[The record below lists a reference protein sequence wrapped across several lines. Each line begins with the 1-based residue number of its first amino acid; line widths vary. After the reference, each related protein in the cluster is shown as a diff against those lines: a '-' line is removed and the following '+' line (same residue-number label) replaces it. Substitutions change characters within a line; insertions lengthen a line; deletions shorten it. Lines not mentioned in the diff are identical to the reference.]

1 MLLKIKQSM
10 CYNFS
15 NSYKHSIFRILWTRK
30 TLFMEEK
37 KITLPF
43 FNRKKRKKKKQ
54 RERERSL
61 NLNFANECIECI
73 KSQPQR
79 MHCRER
85 GGEGMKGRECS
96 RLEFPPFIG
105 NVRGIRGKWI
115 LAKCYYKFYLS
126 RWKQ

>member
-15 NSYKHSIFRILWTRK
+15 NSYKHSIFRIVWTRK

-43 FNRKKRKKKKQ
+43 FNRKKRKRDKEKEKDLSIWISQ
-54 RERERSL
+54 MNASNALSPNR
-61 NLNFANECIECI
+61 NECIVE
-73 KSQPQR
+73 
-79 MHCRER
+79 RE